1 MSHIGDQRMDESEYE
16 ILGISNAAI
25 DYKKLYEDA

>member
-1 MSHIGDQRMDESEYE
+1 MSQSGDQRMSDSEYE